1 MTAAATAAATTLE
14 ATAEA
19 TTEHDRGSVL
29 RRPVPVRMRIT
40 AAVVVLAGLALA
52 VAGFVVYALESQRI
66 DDNIQQQ
73 ITQEVDEFEQ
83 LAKASSSR
91 APVTL
96 INQALQNNV
105 PSSDEL
111 IFGFWSG
118 MPQKVSD
125 GSAHRELID
134 PPAEADPALVGAV
147 ESLLPEGGSA
157 DIDTDFGKATV
168 VVKPVESD
176 IATVQ
181 DPAFVLVHFEAAERA
196 QLTDLTRTYALVALA
211 ALAALALGAWSLSG
225 RLLRPV
231 RDLRLAAHEIS
242 ETDLT
247 RRIPATGNDDLTD
260 LTLTFNAMLDRLED
274 AFAGQREFLND
285 AGHELRTP
293 LTIIRGHLELV
304 DVDDADEVASTRALV
319 LDEIDRMSRLID
331 ELILLARSRRPD
343 FVRPAQLDVGE
354 LTDDLADKVRGLGDR
369 AWTVDERATG
379 DAILDAQR
387 ITQAVVQLAQNAA
400 RHTEEPDTVAIGSRV
415 DAATVHLWVR
425 DTGPGIALADQEHI
439 FDRFYRGSGS
449 ASDGSGLGLSIV
461 RAIAQ
466 AHGGWVTVDSVPGNG
481 ATFTL
486 TLPRRLTW
494 TPGPAA
500 GSATS
505 EEATIQLRVPS

>member
-1 MTAAATAAATTLE
+1 MATTLE

-29 RRPVPVRMRIT
+29 RRPVPVRLRIT
-40 AAVVVLAGLALA
+40 AAVVVLAALALT

-66 DDNIQQQ
+66 DDNIEQQ
-73 ITQEVDEFEQ
+73 ITQEVQEFEQ
-83 LAKASSSR
+83 LASKSSSTDPE
-91 APVTL
+91 AL
-96 INQALQNNV
+96 IEQALETNV
-105 PSSDEL
+105 PSPDEL
-111 IFGFWSG
+111 IFGFWNG
-118 MPQKVSD
+118 MPQQVSA
-125 GSAHRELID
+125 GSAHRELVD
-134 PPAEADPALVGAV
+134 QPDPALVRTV
-147 ESLLPEGGSA
+147 QSLLPQGGSV

-168 VVKPVESD
+168 VVKPVESS
-176 IATVQ
+176 IATVT

-231 RDLRLAAHEIS
+231 RDLRLAAQEIS
-242 ETDLT
+242 DTDLT
-247 RRIPATGNDDLTD
+247 RRIPASGNDDLTD

-293 LTIIRGHLELV
+293 LTIIRGHLELI
-304 DVDDADEVASTRALV
+304 DTDDPDEVASTRALV
-319 LDEIDRMSRLID
+319 LDEIDRMSRMID

-369 AWTVDERATG
+369 AWAVDERATG
-379 DAILDAQR
+379 DAVLDAQR
-387 ITQAVVQLAQNAA
+387 ITQAVVQLAQNAV
-400 RHTEEPDTVAIGSRV
+400 RHTEESDTVAIGSRV
-415 DAATVHLWVR
+415 DAAAVHLWVR
-425 DTGPGIALADQEHI
+425 DTGPGIAPADQEHI
-439 FDRFYRGSGS
+439 FDRFYRGGDHT
-449 ASDGSGLGLSIV
+449 SDGSGLGLSIV

-466 AHGGWVTVDSVPGNG
+466 AHGGWVAVDSVPGQG

-494 TPGPAA
+494 TTGPVDGA
-500 GSATS
+500 ATS
-505 EEATIQLRVPS
+505 EEATIPMRVPS